1 MKEGEIDMNNFV
13 LIKGGTYCRTKN
25 ISFKKGLP
33 YSQISVTVSDFYID
47 DFVVTQRDFKETMGF
62 NPSFFQNDDL
72 PVELVDWYD
81 AIEFCNKKSINDD
94 LEPCYRINR
103 NDVDCDFSKNGY
115 RLPTEAEWEFSARG
129 GNESKGYLYA
139 GSNNLDDVAWYS
151 KNADKTTHSRGK
163 KLPNEL
169 GLFDMCG
176 NVFEWCW
183 DWFDKFDTD
192 KMLNPRGPIKGKEK
206 VSRGNNWVNGHS
218 VSEVTRR
225 AGRDPNCKTHHQGFR
240 LVKSI

>member
-13 LIKGGTYCRTKN
+13 LIKGGTYSRTKN

-94 LEPCYRINR
+94 LEPCYRINGT
-103 NDVDCDFSKNGY
+103 KNIMMY
-115 RLPTEAEWEFSARG
+115 VVKSCIYVSTL
-129 GNESKGYLYA
+129 
-139 GSNNLDDVAWYS
+139 
-151 KNADKTTHSRGK
+151 
-163 KLPNEL
+163 
-169 GLFDMCG
+169 
-176 NVFEWCW
+176 
-183 DWFDKFDTD
+183 
-192 KMLNPRGPIKGKEK
+192 EK
-206 VSRGNNWVNGHS
+206 VWNRG
-218 VSEVTRR
+218 T
-225 AGRDPNCKTHHQGFR
+225 
-240 LVKSI
+240 